1 MDRLRE
7 RVGQRK
13 RRRNGGETHIQVMEG
28 NIQREGN
35 KGGKAT
41 DWRERIEESEE
52 EERSEL
58 IPGEF
63 IQGQKEKQQKRDLQ
77 EVSKHIRRKEG

>member
-7 RVGQRK
+7 RVEQRK
-13 RRRNGGETHIQVMEG
+13 RRRNGGEIHIQVMEG
-28 NIQREGN
+28 NIQREGD

-41 DWRERIEESEE
+41 DWKEKIKGGKE
-52 EERSEL
+52 EERWSGWTEL

-63 IQGQKEKQQKRDLQ
+63 IQGQKEKQQN
-77 EVSKHIRRKEG
+77 